1 MVTLVVVTPA
11 TLAVIGNAGGH
22 AIVGVGPG
30 DVVVKGVA
38 PVASAGPVAPVAAFA
53 APRTASATV
62 VAARNMRSIGTSGG
76 YRAPMTEVV
85 AGAALGLPVADEDCP
100 ARVT

>member
-1 MVTLVVVTPA
+1 MTPA

-22 AIVGVGPG
+22 ATVGVGPG
-30 DVVVKGVA
+30 GCVVKGVA
-38 PVASAGPVAPVAAFA
+38 PVVSVTPVAAFA
-53 APRTASATV
+53 PPRTASATV

>member
-1 MVTLVVVTPA
+1 MVTPA

-22 AIVGVGPG
+22 ATVGVGPG
-30 DVVVKGVA
+30 GIVVKGVA
-38 PVASAGPVAPVAAFA
+38 PVAPVAFVAFA
-53 APRTASATV
+53 PPRTASATV